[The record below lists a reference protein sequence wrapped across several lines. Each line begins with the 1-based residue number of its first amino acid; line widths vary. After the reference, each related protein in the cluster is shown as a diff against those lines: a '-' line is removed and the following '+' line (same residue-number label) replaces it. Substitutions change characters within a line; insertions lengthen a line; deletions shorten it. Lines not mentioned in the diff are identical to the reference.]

1 MTAHLPPVSALEGIP
16 ALQDFTTAQIEIWL
30 LVLVRVSVL
39 VFLLPILSTEE
50 VPTRFKAGLSFFLS
64 IILFP
69 TLPQTAIVIPA
80 NLAAYFLL
88 ALKEIYI
95 GAVMG
100 FAGTFIFAG
109 LRFAGAWIDA
119 ETGFNMTQIMNP
131 MAGEEDT
138 ALAHL
143 LFILFVLMLLGGG
156 GHVFYLQALAESFRL
171 VPLTGAHMA
180 SAGLVSVFAVMTT
193 ESFVLG
199 MKIAAPVVATL
210 FVSSIAL
217 AMIARIMPQMNVW
230 MVGMPMKIA
239 LGVLTLMYSLP
250 MMWQAFV
257 KQQVGLQTY
266 WIGLMRLMGGA

>member
-1 MTAHLPPVSALEGIP
+1 MASPLVSPSVLQGVP

-30 LVLVRVSVL
+30 LVLVRVSVM
-39 VFLLPILSTEE
+39 VFLLPILSTDD

-69 TLPQTAIVIPA
+69 ALPRTAIVIPA
-80 NLAAYFLL
+80 NLVAYILM

-100 FAGTFIFAG
+100 FAGTFVFAG
-109 LRFAGAWIDA
+109 IRFAGAWIDS
-119 ETGFNMTQIMNP
+119 ETGFNMTQIFNP

-138 ALAHL
+138 PLAHL
-143 LFILFVLMLLGGG
+143 IFILFILLMLAGG
-156 GHVFYLQALAESFRL
+156 GHVFYLQALAESFRII
-171 VPLTGAHMA
+171 PLTGAHMA
-180 SAGLVSVFAVMTT
+180 SAGMVSAFAAMTT
-193 ESFVLG
+193 DSFVLG
-199 MKIAAPVVATL
+199 MKAAAPVVATL

-217 AMIARIMPQMNVW
+217 AIIARIMPQMNVW

-239 LGVLTLMYSLP
+239 LGVLTLMFVLP

-257 KQQVGLQTY
+257 KQQLGLQTY
-266 WIGLMRLMGGA
+266 WIGLMHLMGGA